1 MYIRPLPGV
10 TLETWTLSQEKP
22 QPAHMPPDI
31 QETTYYIYYSHG
43 EKPTTPW
50 SFSLYFKVSDFF
62 HNMAIVV
69 CGLIS
74 ICNKITTM
82 RASGLLN
89 FTVGALYI

>member
-1 MYIRPLPGV
+1 MMYIRPLPGV

-22 QPAHMPPDI
+22 QPAHMPPDV

-62 HNMAIVV
+62 FHNLAIVTPLV
-69 CGLIS
+69 I
-74 ICNKITTM
+74 IV
-82 RASGLLN
+82 LLQ
-89 FTVGALYI
+89 